1 MVPPDSEKRVTE
13 AYRAATAKLPHMV
26 INTALVRGEAN
37 EWQIITLWR
46 SRAQLEEY
54 RRSVDTPAAV
64 AIFRKAGVEPTVALF
79 DVVHD
84 AASGSP

>member
-1 MVPPDSEKRVTE
+1 MMPAGSEKGVTE

-64 AIFRKAGVEPTVALF
+64 AIFPSSVM
-79 DVVHD
+79 
-84 AASGSP
+84 AAFISTNGRPVLIQ